1 MRTREPSPDQI
12 LMWSQS
18 GASKHSHRI
27 TLLVPVAKE
36 LARKAGQSGVTVADL
51 RLAAV
56 QRGLLSGNEKGR
68 ELSYLGSVMR
78 AAGLVGTDQFRRS
91 VIERSHGNLHRLFVE
106 PLAER
111 RTA

>member
-1 MRTREPSPDQI
+1 MRSRQPDPRQI
-12 LMWSQS
+12 DAWSTQS
-18 GASKHSHRI
+18 AARHSHRI
-27 TLLVPVAKE
+27 ALLVPLAQS

-56 QRGLLSGNEKGR
+56 QRGLLSGREKGR

-78 AAGLVGTDQFRRS
+78 AAGLVGTEHFRRS

-106 PLAER
+106 KSHER
-111 RTA
+111 RSA